1 MLIGLDLFSGYG
13 GISLGLVEW
22 VRPAL
27 YCEIERYPQ
36 SILLSRM
43 ADGQLARAPIW
54 DDIRTLSGRGWRGA
68 IDIVYGGF
76 PCQDIS
82 VAGTGRG
89 LDGDRS
95 GLFFEVMRLAEEIEP
110 TFVFLENVPA
120 IRTRGLERVVGEFSR
135 LGYDCRWRT
144 LSAHAVGAPHFR
156 NRWFLLAAHPDRI
169 KCWHQPLARQQQCAS
184 LSSPHGQAQPL
195 ADADRSREL
204 SEQAAGRIAA
214 DRTGDSSP
222 PLADAAGAG
231 LEVPWRKPEDHSAQ
245 WAQWWSTEPAM
256 GGTFDGFAS
265 WLDLY
270 KTPVQWMVK
279 RIAVYARCR
288 EESPHEILQI
298 LRKHNGTK
306 AIQQSPRGY
315 GIISSQKILQ
325 SCLQRIQEG
334 WLDEARLQLQSKKIS
349 EIEVRSLWIN
359 KGPTGASRR
368 SGHNKKCSG
377 EYSDSLQELSSL
389 LALDSQKAWAT
400 YRWENDHSVRA
411 WGSGWDLGIDRMT
424 SESKY
429 RVDRIK
435 ALGNGV
441 VPAQVR
447 EAFRSLMWGQSMK
460 CNQ

>member
-13 GISLGLVEW
+13 GISLGLAEW

-82 VAGTGRG
+82 CAGTGKG
-89 LDGDRS
+89 LAGERS
-95 GLFFEVMRLAEEIEP
+95 GLFFEVVRLAEEVEP

-120 IRTRGLERVVGEFSR
+120 IRTRGLDRVVGEFSR

-144 LSAHAVGAPHFR
+144 LSAHAVGAPHVR
-156 NRWFLLAAHPDRI
+156 KRWFLLAAHPDRI
-169 KCWHQPLARQQQCAS
+169 KRWHQPLAWQQQCAS
-184 LSSPHGQAQPL
+184 VPASHGEAQSL

-204 SEQAAGRIAA
+204 SKQGAGWIAA

-222 PLADAAGAG
+222 PLADAARAG
-231 LEVPWRKPEDHSAQ
+231 LEVSWRKPEDYSAE
-245 WAQWWSTEPAM
+245 WAQWWSSEPAV
-256 GGTFDGFAS
+256 G
-265 WLDLY
+265 
-270 KTPVQWMVK
+270 
-279 RIAVYARCR
+279 
-288 EESPHEILQI
+288 
-298 LRKHNGTK
+298 
-306 AIQQSPRGY
+306 
-315 GIISSQKILQ
+315 
-325 SCLQRIQEG
+325 
-334 WLDEARLQLQSKKIS
+334 
-349 EIEVRSLWIN
+349 
-359 KGPTGASRR
+359 
-368 SGHNKKCSG
+368 
-377 EYSDSLQELSSL
+377 
-389 LALDSQKAWAT
+389 
-400 YRWENDHSVRA
+400 
-411 WGSGWDLGIDRMT
+411 RMAHGCPN
-424 SESKY
+424 

-447 EAFRSLMWGQSMK
+447 EAFRSLMGFDVPSDQKMS
-460 CNQ
+460 

>member
-13 GISLGLVEW
+13 GISLGLAEW

-82 VAGTGRG
+82 LAGTGRG
-89 LDGDRS
+89 LDGERS
-95 GLFFEVMRLAEEIEP
+95 GLFFEIVRLAEEIEP

-144 LSAHAVGAPHFR
+144 LSAQAVGAPHVR
-156 NRWFLLAAHPDRI
+156 NRWFLLAAHPDRL
-169 KCWHQPLARQQQCAS
+169 KRWHQSLARQQQCAS
-184 LSSPHGQAQPL
+184 FAPPHGEAQPV

-214 DRTGDSSP
+214 DRTGDSGTS
-222 PLADAAGAG
+222 LADAARAG
-231 LEVPWRKPEDHSAQ
+231 LEVSGRKPKDHSAQ
-245 WAQWWSTEPAM
+245 WARWWS
-256 GGTFDGFAS
+256 
-265 WLDLY
+265 
-270 KTPVQWMVK
+270 
-279 RIAVYARCR
+279 
-288 EESPHEILQI
+288 
-298 LRKHNGTK
+298 
-306 AIQQSPRGY
+306 
-315 GIISSQKILQ
+315 
-325 SCLQRIQEG
+325 
-334 WLDEARLQLQSKKIS
+334 
-349 EIEVRSLWIN
+349 
-359 KGPTGASRR
+359 
-368 SGHNKKCSG
+368 
-377 EYSDSLQELSSL
+377 
-389 LALDSQKAWAT
+389 
-400 YRWENDHSVRA
+400 
-411 WGSGWDLGIDRMT
+411 
-424 SESKY
+424 SESGIRRMAHGCSN

-447 EAFRSLMWGQSMK
+447 EAFRSMIFG
-460 CNQ
+460 